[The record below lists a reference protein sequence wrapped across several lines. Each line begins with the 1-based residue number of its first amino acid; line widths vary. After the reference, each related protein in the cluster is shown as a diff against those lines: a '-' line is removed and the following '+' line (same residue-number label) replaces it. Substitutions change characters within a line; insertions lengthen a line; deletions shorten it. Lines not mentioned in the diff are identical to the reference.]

1 MLEKDFWK
9 DRQVLVTGHT
19 GFKGSWL
26 SQSLVFLGSEVT
38 GVSLNPPTNPNL
50 YSLLDFKDLRDIRL
64 DIRDRSKLI
73 EVFNEVK
80 PEVIFHLAAQPIV
93 RYSYLNPI
101 ETYEVNFMGTLN
113 VLEAIKQQE
122 KIKAAV
128 IVTTDKC
135 YENVEKKEGYIESD
149 PMGGYDPYSSSKGA
163 AELLVSSYR
172 NSFFSGD
179 SLLANVATARAGNVI
194 GGGDWAQ
201 DRLMPDIINFLLKN
215 KDIVIRNPKHVRPW
229 QHVLEPTFGY
239 LKLAKALFEKGEDF
253 ASGWNFGPDEED
265 AKSVE
270 WISKTMINKWGSSV
284 GVKFAN
290 EHDLHEANYLKLNC
304 SKARENLKWYPKLNV
319 SEALDYIVDWYRLY
333 ESKINPRDILSNQI
347 SDYINK

>member
-1 MLEKDFWK
+1 MVELEFWK
-9 DRQVLVTGHT
+9 DKKVLVTGHT

-26 SQSLVFLGSEVT
+26 SQSLVSLGSEVT
-38 GVSLNPPTNPNL
+38 GVSLKPPTNPNL
-50 YSLLDFKDLRDIRL
+50 FSLLDFKDLRDIRL
-64 DIRDRSKLI
+64 DIRDRSKLV

-80 PEVIFHLAAQPIV
+80 PEVVFHLAAQPIV
-93 RYSYLNPI
+93 RYSYLNPV

-135 YENVEKKEGYIESD
+135 YENIGKNEGYKESD

-172 NSFFSGD
+172 NSFFSKD
-179 SLLANVATARAGNVI
+179 SLFANIATARAGNVI

-215 KDIVIRNPKHVRPW
+215 KDIVIRNPKHIRPW

-270 WISKTMINKWGSSV
+270 WISKTMIDKWGSSV
-284 GVKFAN
+284 KVKFVN
-290 EHDLHEANYLKLNC
+290 EDNLHEANYLKLNC

-319 SEALDYIVDWYRLY
+319 SEALDYIVDWYKLFQ
-333 ESKINPRDILSNQI
+333 SKKDPRDIVFNQI

>member
-1 MLEKDFWK
+1 MVDSEFWK
-9 DRQVLVTGHT
+9 DKKVLVTGHT

-26 SQSLVFLGSEVT
+26 SQSLVSLGSEVT
-38 GVSLNPPTNPNL
+38 GVSLKPPTNPNL
-50 YSLLDFKDLRDIRL
+50 FSLLDFKDLRDIRL

-80 PEVIFHLAAQPIV
+80 PEVVFHLAAQPIV

-135 YENVEKKEGYIESD
+135 YENIEKKDGYKESD

-163 AELLVSSYR
+163 AELLVASYR
-172 NSFFSGD
+172 KSFFSRD
-179 SLLANVATARAGNVI
+179 PMLANVATARAGNVI

-215 KDIVIRNPKHVRPW
+215 KDIVIRNPNHVRPW

-239 LKLAKALFEKGEDF
+239 LKLAKALFENGEDF

-270 WISKTMINKWGSSV
+270 WISKTMIDKWGSSV
-284 GVKFAN
+284 KVKFADEDN
-290 EHDLHEANYLKLNC
+290 LHEANYLKLNC
-304 SKARENLKWYPKLNV
+304 SKARENLRWYPKLNV
-319 SEALDYIVDWYRLY
+319 SQALDYIVDWYRLY
-333 ESKINPRDILSNQI
+333 ESKINPRDIVSNQI
-347 SDYINK
+347 SDYVNK

>member
-1 MLEKDFWK
+1 MLEEDFWK

-26 SQSLVFLGSEVT
+26 SQSLILLGSEVT

-50 YSLLDFKDLRDIRL
+50 YSLLDFKDIRDIRL
-64 DIRDRSKLI
+64 DVRDRSKLI

-93 RYSYLNPI
+93 RYSYLNPV

-122 KIKAAV
+122 SIKAAV

-149 PMGGYDPYSSSKGA
+149 PMGGYDPYSNSKGA

-172 NSFFSGD
+172 NSFFSRD

-215 KDIVIRNPKHVRPW
+215 KDIVIRNPKHIRPW

-284 GVKFAN
+284 SIKIADDHG
-290 EHDLHEANYLKLNC
+290 LHEANYLKLNC
-304 SKARENLKWYPKLNV
+304 SKARENLRWYPKLNV

-333 ESKINPRDILSNQI
+333 ESKINPRDIVSDQI

>member
-284 GVKFAN
+284 GVKFAK

>member
-1 MLEKDFWK
+1 MVELEFWK
-9 DRQVLVTGHT
+9 DKKVLVTGHT

-26 SQSLVFLGSEVT
+26 SQSLVSLGSEVT
-38 GVSLNPPTNPNL
+38 GVSLKPPTNPNL
-50 YSLLDFKDLRDIRL
+50 FSLLDLKDLRDIRL
-64 DIRDRSKLI
+64 DIRDRSKLA

-80 PEVIFHLAAQPIV
+80 PEVVFHLAAQPIV
-93 RYSYLNPI
+93 RYSYLNPV

-135 YENVEKKEGYIESD
+135 YENIGKNEGYKESD

-179 SLLANVATARAGNVI
+179 SLFANIATARAGNVI

-215 KDIVIRNPKHVRPW
+215 KDIVIRNPKHIRPW

-270 WISKTMINKWGSSV
+270 WISKTMIDKWGSSV
-284 GVKFAN
+284 KVKFVN
-290 EHDLHEANYLKLNC
+290 EDNLHEANYLKLNC

-319 SEALDYIVDWYRLY
+319 SEALDYIVDWYKLFQL
-333 ESKINPRDILSNQI
+333 KKDPRDIVFDQI

>member
-333 ESKINPRDILSNQI
+333 ESKINRLT
-347 SDYINK
+347 INK